1 MAVCSQRWNKIRCL
15 SQSYSQPSAKR
26 VILFAETGDSLGVA
40 FFKRI
45 VFCMGPPTM
54 SVSDP
59 VTRSCKPAL
68 AEVVC
73 LFASP
78 RTRKVNEQCGRF

>member
-45 VFCMGPPTM
+45 VFCMGPQ
-54 SVSDP
+54 
-59 VTRSCKPAL
+59 R
-68 AEVVC
+68 
-73 LFASP
+73 
-78 RTRKVNEQCGRF
+78 